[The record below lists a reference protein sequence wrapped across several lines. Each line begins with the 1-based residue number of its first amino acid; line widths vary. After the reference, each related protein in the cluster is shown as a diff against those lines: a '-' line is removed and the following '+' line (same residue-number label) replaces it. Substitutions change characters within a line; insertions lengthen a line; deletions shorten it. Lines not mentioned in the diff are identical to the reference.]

1 MTDKN
6 MDKTLFI
13 HNELQTLL
21 KKVNSNISKVE
32 FMEVNQL
39 GTAPCEYVIV
49 TIVSGY
55 SYRIDITGNSLI
67 EIASDVINFVK
78 FK

>member
-1 MTDKN
+1 MSKEIN

-21 KKVNSNISKVE
+21 KKVNPNISKVE
-32 FMEVNQL
+32 FMEMNT
-39 GTAPCEYVIV
+39 GEYVIV
-49 TIVSGY
+49 TIVCGFC
-55 SYRIDITGNSLI
+55 YRINVTGNSLL
-67 EIASDVINFVK
+67 EIASDVISFVK

>member
-1 MTDKN
+1 MSKEIN

-21 KKVNSNISKVE
+21 KKVNLNISKVE
-32 FMEVNQL
+32 FMETDT
-39 GTAPCEYVIV
+39 GEYVIV
-49 TIVSGY
+49 TIISGY
-55 SYRIDITGNSLI
+55 SYRINVTGDSLI

>member
-6 MDKTLFI
+6 MNKVLFI

-21 KKVNSNISKVE
+21 KKVNSNIAKVE
-32 FMEVNQL
+32 YVKDNQPAMF
-39 GTAPCEYVIV
+39 TSEFVIV

-55 SYRIDITGNSLI
+55 SYRIDITGDSLI
-67 EIASDVINFVK
+67 EIAADVINFVK
-78 FK
+78 LK